1 MKIDIYDLECFPNFF
16 SYTGMNR
23 DTFEITQFYVY
34 NDYDELL
41 KLIEHLKKLDGMIG
55 FNNINYDYPLLHYIL
70 NHYEEWNIWNIDY
83 TLTKIYE
90 ESQRIIDEDWSS
102 IPEWNVK
109 IPQLDLFKIWH
120 FDNKAR
126 MTSLKAVEIAINF
139 DNVQDLPF
147 DHNHIVKEDEI
158 NDILKYNLNDV
169 KATYEFYKIT
179 RGDTDLPLYK
189 GKDKIQLRKDIG
201 KKYGINCTNFNDVKI
216 GDTVNKLTYLKLT
229 GKEFKEIKEDRT
241 YRHRIEIKDCI
252 PSYIR
257 FNSEYLND
265 FLNELKS
272 KIITK
277 TKGELEFVLIYKGTK
292 YKFAQGG
299 LHSEDKPRHL
309 KSDDKYKLIDADVA
323 SMYPATILNRK
334 LYPAHLG
341 KEWLEG
347 YNETFETRLEAKR
360 NGEKSINE
368 ALKLALNGGGFGK
381 TNESKSWQYDP
392 MVTLNTTVTGQLS
405 LLMLIEKL
413 EDNNIHVLSANTD
426 GIVSKVP
433 IDKENLYKSI
443 CKEWEDITKYQLEYT
458 YYKQLIQT
466 SVNDY
471 IAETI
476 DGKLK
481 FKGDFEI
488 DKEVNKDPS
497 MRIRAIALK
506 EYFINNK
513 PVKETIEN
521 HTNIFDFCKRFKTS
535 KGWKAIKY
543 STDGT
548 NLIKE
553 KLQKNIRYY
562 ISKNGDKLTKENIND
577 GRSIDVE
584 AKAGITTFNKYIKKD
599 IKDYNIDYSYYI
611 SETNK
616 IILSIDD
623 GQLKLF

>member
-497 MRIRAIALK
+497 MKIRAIALK